1 MKMFKVMYQ
10 RFGFSKVITADPTA
24 QNVFLAYCEGKNFL
38 WNIYLGWR
46 ETLKDDSMIFWLPTK
61 KISALQANI
70 ESIYRYA
77 VPKELIEIL

>member
-1 MKMFKVMYQ
+1 MFKVMYQ
-10 RFGFSKVITADPTA
+10 RFGFSKVITADPTT

-70 ESIYRYA
+70 ESIYCYA
-77 VPKELIEIL
+77 VPREIIEIL